1 MSSHVLPLNTHLSRR
16 DMLRRC
22 GAGFGTLGLAA
33 LLGDRSL
40 FAADAASNALSAAGP
55 LAPRPPHFR
64 ARAKYVIQIL
74 ANGGPAQMDTF
85 DPKPVLSKLH
95 GQRLPIHL
103 ATERPTSTALG
114 SPFSFARYGQS
125 GLEVSEL
132 FGPLAAKHADDLC
145 VIRSMYSDSPI
156 HENCLR
162 LMNCGA
168 SIMAR
173 PSIGSWITY
182 GLGSENQNLP
192 GFVVLVPKGMPV
204 AGADN
209 WQSSFLP
216 GAFQGTYIETQD
228 RKAADLIDHLTN
240 TDLAPAAQRAQLD
253 FTTAL
258 NRRHQ
263 ATRSDPALEARI
275 QSFET
280 AFRMQT
286 AATDAFDIDREPAS
300 VRALYGDTAQ
310 AKQMLIARRL
320 VERGVRYVQ
329 VWHGTLQPWDSHDNI
344 EKSHRRLAS
353 ECCQGLTAL
362 LTDLKQRGLFDDTLI
377 IWGGEFG
384 RTPTVELSQG
394 EKVSPT
400 AGRDHNHHGF
410 TMWLAGGGT
419 KGGYVHGATDEF
431 GFKAVQDRVHV
442 HDLQATVLHLL
453 GLDHERLTYRHSG
466 RDFRL
471 TDVHGHVVHRLIA

>member
-1 MSSHVLPLNTHLSRR
+1 MH
-16 DMLRRC
+16 
-22 GAGFGTLGLAA
+22 GLA
-33 LLGDRSL
+33 LI
-40 FAADAASNALSAAGP
+40 AAPLRAA
-55 LAPRPPHFR
+55 RR
-64 ARAKYVIQIL
+64 
-74 ANGGPAQMDTF
+74 
-85 DPKPVLSKLH
+85 
-95 GQRLPIHL
+95 GQRLGKPSAHGGII
-103 ATERPTSTALG
+103 
-114 SPFSFARYGQS
+114 
-125 GLEVSEL
+125 
-132 FGPLAAKHADDLC
+132 AA
-145 VIRSMYSDSPI
+145 
-156 HENCLR
+156 
-162 LMNCGA
+162 
-168 SIMAR
+168 
-173 PSIGSWITY
+173 
-182 GLGSENQNLP
+182 
-192 GFVVLVPKGMPV
+192 F
-204 AGADN
+204 
-209 WQSSFLP
+209 
-216 GAFQGTYIETQD
+216 
-228 RKAADLIDHLTN
+228 
-240 TDLAPAAQRAQLD
+240 
-253 FTTAL
+253 TAL

-300 VRALYGDTAQ
+300 IRTLYGDTAQ

-344 EKSHRRLAS
+344 EKSHRRLAN

-362 LTDLKQRGLFDDTLI
+362 LTDLKQRGLFDDTLV

>member
-1 MSSHVLPLNTHLSRR
+1 MSNPHFSFDLPISRR
-16 DMLRRC
+16 EMLARC
-22 GAGFGTLGLAA
+22 GAGFGTLGLAS
-33 LLGDRSL
+33 LLGQLPGASAAS
-40 FAADAASNALSAAGP
+40 AADAGP
-55 LAPRPPHFR
+55 LAPRPGHFR
-64 ARAKYVIQIL
+64 PRAKYVIQIL

-85 DPKPVLSKLH
+85 DPKPLLNKYH
-95 GQRLPIHL
+95 GKRLPIHL

-114 SPFSFARYGQS
+114 SPFPFHRYGQS

-132 FGPLAAKHADDLC
+132 FCDLASAHADDLC
-145 VIRSMYSDSPI
+145 VIRSMYGDTPI
-156 HENCLR
+156 HENSLR

-228 RKAADLIDHLTN
+228 RKASQLIENLKNSQID
-240 TDLAPAAQRAQLD
+240 PAAQRAQLD
-253 FTTAL
+253 LAAAL
-258 NRRHQ
+258 NRKHF
-263 ATRSDPALEARI
+263 ATRHDPALESRI

-286 AATDAFDIDREPAS
+286 AATDAFDIDREPAHI
-300 VRALYGDTAQ
+300 RALYGDTAQ

-320 VERGVRYVQ
+320 VERGVRFVQ

-344 EKSHRRLAS
+344 ETSHRRLAA
-353 ECCQGLTAL
+353 ECSQGITAL
-362 LTDLKQRGLFDDTLI
+362 LTDLKQRGLFDETLV

-419 KGGYVHGATDEF
+419 KRGYVHGATDEW
-431 GFKAVQDRVHV
+431 GFKAIEKRVHV
-442 HDLQATVLHLL
+442 HDLHATVLHLL

-471 TDVHGHVVHRLIA
+471 TDVHGHVVKDLLA